1 MGNSVWVFV
10 AVAVGCAVCC
20 AVWFGYV
27 VVRLLKD
34 IAEELRHIRRYLQ
47 GVSGELGK
55 ISGPLDYV
63 QKIYGLGERVLR
75 RSEKP

>member
-10 AVAVGCAVCC
+10 AVAACC
-20 AVWFGYV
+20 AGWFGYV

-34 IAEELRHIRRYLQ
+34 IADELRHIRGYLQ

-63 QKIYGLGERVLR
+63 QKIYGLGERVLGR
-75 RSEKP
+75 NEKK